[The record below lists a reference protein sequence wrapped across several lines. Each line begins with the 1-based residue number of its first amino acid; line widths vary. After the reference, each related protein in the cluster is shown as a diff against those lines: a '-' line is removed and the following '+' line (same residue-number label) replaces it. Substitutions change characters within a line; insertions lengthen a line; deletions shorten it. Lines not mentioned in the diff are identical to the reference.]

1 MSDPIGAVAVI
12 GMAGRFPGAADVEG
26 FWDNLRAG
34 VHSITFFDAEE
45 GDTDPAFVRAAGALE
60 GIDLFDAAFFGFSPR
75 DAEMLDPQQRLF
87 LETVWEA
94 LENAGHVPGSE
105 REAVAVYAG
114 SARSDYLAL
123 NLLTR
128 PDLVESAG
136 HFALELL
143 NERTFLPSRASYK
156 LDLRGPAL
164 NVQTACSTGLV
175 AVHLACQALAA
186 GECDVAVAGGVRL
199 GFNRGHRYTPG
210 GITSPDGYCR
220 AFDARAAGTVTGS
233 GIGVV
238 VLRRL
243 ADALADGDPV
253 RAVIL
258 GSAINNDGAQ
268 KVGFTAPS
276 VEAQAEVVEEA
287 LAMAGV
293 DPETV
298 RYVEAHGSG
307 TELGDPVEVAA
318 LTRAFGDVGRTGYCA
333 LGSVKTNVGHLDAAA
348 GVAGFVKA
356 VLAVEHGEI
365 PPTLHFTEPNPQI
378 DFAGSPFFVNTGLL
392 PWPGGG
398 DLPRRAGVSSLGI
411 GGTNVHVVLEEAPPR
426 PPSAPARAWHLLPLS
441 ARTPAALEAA
451 TDRLAAHLRA
461 HPEQELADVAWTLQT
476 GRKAFAHRRTLVAR
490 DGAEAERALASRAPA
505 HVFDAEAPEG
515 GQRVAFIFP
524 GLGNHYPGM
533 GKGLYETE
541 PLFRETVDRCAEIL
555 RPYLGMDLRE
565 ALYPAD
571 ELAPAADAPGGLDL
585 RGMLGR
591 AGRDDEMGPL
601 ESTRLAQP
609 ALFVTEYALARLWMS
624 WGVHPEA
631 MIGHSLGEYVA
642 ATLAGVWSL
651 EDALMLVAE
660 RARLIEGTPPGG
672 MMGLPFPRE
681 EAIPYLRDGLAIGA
695 HNASWISVVSGP
707 KAAVDALQAEMNE
720 RGVFVRRLPAQHAY
734 HSPMMAP
741 VAERLAEL
749 MRGVRLSPPA
759 IPFASNVTGE
769 WIRPGEAT
777 DPEYWTRHL
786 VQTVLYSAGVE
797 TIARDGFRLFLELGP
812 GNTVGGLALNLDCWG
827 DTPPSLVISLRHRYE
842 RHPDD
847 AYLMGAA
854 GRLWAAGA
862 PVDWEAVHA
871 HERLRRV
878 ALPTYPFE
886 RERYWVE
893 PGSAA
898 ARAGR
903 GGEAVEKRSGPA
915 GWMYLP
921 VWRPASLPAPA
932 PAETA
937 EPAEW
942 LVLADGLGI
951 GGRLAGRL
959 ETLGHTVVVAEPG
972 EGFARSGDRGYTVRP
987 GSVEDLAALRD
998 TLGAA
1003 GVRPRRVIVLWGI
1016 DPEGGEG
1023 PEAFARAHARGYA
1036 TVAALAAT
1044 FAREAGEEPF
1054 RLLVA
1059 TEGVRDV
1066 AGGEGVR
1073 PERATVLGA
1082 CLALP
1087 QELAHVVCRTVDVR
1101 PGAAGDERLVEQL
1114 LAEAAAGAA
1123 DTAVALRG
1131 PRRWV
1136 LGYEAAP
1143 RGADAA
1149 SFRPGGAYLVSGGMP
1164 AGTGVLAEHLAG
1176 VDARLAVMVH
1186 PSFPEREAWD
1196 AVLASPGGGG
1206 VAGQTIRGIIA
1217 AEARGSAP
1225 LLLRADPRDPAAVRD
1240 AVAAVVEAFGVL
1252 HGVVHAAQGV
1262 GGEPAPLAEARSAA
1276 AGLELARLNR
1286 ELAALEE
1293 ATAGLPLDFLL
1304 LQNSIFSVF
1313 GGSGLAA
1320 ATAAFVL
1327 GDAWAERSAA
1337 RGRRWTSVSWDR
1349 WEEEGSSAALAEGA
1363 IPRGDGVRVFETL
1376 AALAGEPRVVVSVQD
1391 LHARLERFRTPR
1403 RTGPAPAEDG
1413 GAVPEPGL
1421 HARPRLGNEYLEPTG
1436 EAEELLAGIF
1446 RELLGI
1452 REIGTR
1458 DSFFDLGGHSL
1469 LGLRVLTRV
1478 RETFQVDLPLR
1489 AIFEAPTVAGLAELV
1504 DEAILL
1510 ELGEMSDEEAESALA
1525 GVGGGLDPATESV
1538 R

>member
-12 GMAGRFPGAADVEG
+12 GMAGRFPGAADVER
-26 FWDNLRAG
+26 FWENLRDG
-34 VHSITFFDAEE
+34 VHSITFFDAEGGE
-45 GDTDPAFVRAAGALE
+45 KEPSYVRAAGVLE
-60 GIDLFDAAFFGFSPR
+60 GVDRFDAAFFGFSPR
-75 DAEMLDPQQRLF
+75 DAEMLDPQQRIF

-105 REAVAVYAG
+105 REAVAIYAG

-128 PDLVESAG
+128 PDVLESAG

-143 NERTFLPSRASYK
+143 NERTFLPSRAAYK

-175 AVHLACQALAA
+175 AIHLACQALAA

-199 GFNRGHRYTPG
+199 GLNRGHQYTPG

-276 VEAQAEVVEEA
+276 VDAQAEVVEEA

-298 RYVEAHGSG
+298 GYVEAHGSG

-318 LTRAFGDVGRTGYCA
+318 LTRAFGDVRRKGYCA

-348 GVAGFVKA
+348 GVTGFVKA
-356 VLAVEHGEI
+356 VLALEHGQV
-365 PPTLHFTEPNPQI
+365 PPTLHFTEPNPAI

-392 PWPGGG
+392 PWRGNGAA
-398 DLPRRAGVSSLGI
+398 PRRAGVSSLGI
-411 GGTNVHVVLEEAPPR
+411 GGNNVHVVLEEAPPR
-426 PPSAPARAWHLLPLS
+426 TPSAPARAWQVLSLS

-461 HPEQELADVAWTLQT
+461 HPEQELAEVAWTLQT

-490 DGAEAERALASRAPA
+490 DGDGAARALETRAPA
-505 HVFDAEAPEG
+505 HVFDAEAREG
-515 GQRVAFIFP
+515 DQPVSFIFP

-541 PLFRETVDRCAEIL
+541 PVFRETVDRCAEIL
-555 RPYLGMDLRE
+555 RPYLGMDLRD

-571 ELAPAADAPGGLDL
+571 ELAPAEDGPAGLDL
-585 RGMLGR
+585 RAMLGR

-624 WGVHPEA
+624 WGVQPEA
-631 MIGHSLGEYVA
+631 MVGHSLGEYVA
-642 ATLAGVWSL
+642 ATIAGVWSL

-660 RARLIEGTPPGG
+660 RARLIEETPPGG

-681 EAIPYLRDGLAIGA
+681 EAIAYLGDELAIGA

-707 KAAVDALQAEMNE
+707 KAAVDALQVEME
-720 RGVFVRRLPAQHAY
+720 ARKVGVRRLPAKHAY

-749 MRGVRLSPPA
+749 LRGVRLSPPA
-759 IPFASNVTGE
+759 IPFASNVTGK
-769 WIRPGEAT
+769 WIRPDEAT

-786 VQTVLYSAGVE
+786 VQTVLYSDGVE
-797 TIARDGFRLFLELGP
+797 TIARDGFRLFVEMGP
-812 GNTVGGLALNLDCWG
+812 GNTVGGLALNLPCWG
-827 DTPPSLVISLRHRYE
+827 DTPPSLVIALRHRYE

-854 GRLWAAGA
+854 GRLWAAGGSL
-862 PVDWEAVHA
+862 DWEAVHA

-898 ARAGR
+898 AAAAR
-903 GGEAVEKRSGPA
+903 GGEAAQRRSGPA

-921 VWRPASLPAPA
+921 VWRPAPLPAPA
-932 PAETA
+932 PVET
-937 EPAEW
+937 AEW
-942 LVLADGLGI
+942 LVLADGPGI

-959 ETLGHTVVVAEPG
+959 ETLGHTVVVAEAG

-987 GSVEDLAALRD
+987 GSVEDLDALRD
-998 TLGAA
+998 ALQGA
-1003 GVRPRRVIVLWGI
+1003 GIRPRQVIVLWGI

-1023 PEAFARAHARGYA
+1023 PEAFSRAHARGYA

-1044 FAREAGEEPF
+1044 FAREADGGPF

-1066 AGGEGVR
+1066 AGGEDVR
-1073 PERATVLGA
+1073 PERATVLGP
-1082 CLALP
+1082 CQALP

-1101 PGAAGDERLVEQL
+1101 PAAPGDERLVEQL
-1114 LAEAAAGAA
+1114 LAEAAADAA
-1123 DTAVALRG
+1123 DAAVALRG

-1143 RGADAA
+1143 RGAGAA
-1149 SFRPGGAYLVSGGMP
+1149 SLRPGGAYLISGGMP
-1164 AGTGVLAEHLAG
+1164 AGTGVLAGHLAEVG
-1176 VDARLAVMVH
+1176 ARLAVLVH

-1196 AVLASPGGGG
+1196 GVLASPGGGG
-1206 VAGQTIRGIIA
+1206 LAGQTIRGILS
-1217 AEARGSAP
+1217 AEARGSAA
-1225 LLLRADPRDPAAVRD
+1225 LVLRADPRDPAALRD

-1252 HGVVHAAQGV
+1252 HGVVHAPQGA
-1262 GGEPAPLAEARSAA
+1262 GGESAPLAEARSAA

-1313 GGSGLAA
+1313 GGSGLAS
-1320 ATAAFVL
+1320 ATASFVL
-1327 GDAWAERSAA
+1327 GDAWAERAAA

-1391 LHARLERFRTPR
+1391 LHARLERFRAPR
-1403 RTGPAPAEDG
+1403 RAGGAPAEG
-1413 GAVPEPGL
+1413 GAAVAEQGL
-1421 HARPRLGNEYLEPTG
+1421 HARPTLGNEYLEPTG

-1458 DSFFDLGGHSL
+1458 DSFFELGGHSL

-1489 AIFEAPTVAGLAELV
+1489 AIFEAPTVAGLAEMI

-1525 GVGGGLDPATESV
+1525 GVGGATEGAG
-1538 R
+1538 

>member
-12 GMAGRFPGAADVEG
+12 GMAGRFPGAADVER
-26 FWDNLRAG
+26 FWENLRAG
-34 VHSITFFDAEE
+34 VHSITFFDAQE
-45 GDTDPAFVRAAGALE
+45 GETDPAHVRAAGVLE
-60 GIDLFDAAFFGFSPR
+60 GIDRFDAAFFGFSPR

-87 LETVWEA
+87 LETAWEA

-105 REAVAVYAG
+105 REVVAVYAG
-114 SARSDYLAL
+114 SSRSDYLAL
-123 NLLTR
+123 HLFTR
-128 PDLVESAG
+128 PDVVESAG

-143 NERTFLPSRASYK
+143 NERTFLPSRAAYK

-164 NVQTACSTGLV
+164 NVQTACSTGLA
-175 AVHLACQALAA
+175 AVHLAYQALAA
-186 GECDVAVAGGVRL
+186 GECDLAVAGGVRVGL
-199 GFNRGHRYTPG
+199 RRGHRYTPG
-210 GITSPDGYCR
+210 GIVSPDGYCR
-220 AFDARAAGTVTGS
+220 AFDARAAGTVGGS

-276 VEAQAEVVEEA
+276 VEGQAEVVEEA

-298 RYVEAHGSG
+298 GYVEAHGSG

-318 LTRAFGDVGRTGYCA
+318 LTRAFGEVRRRGYCA

-348 GVAGFVKA
+348 GVAGFVKV
-356 VLAVEHGEI
+356 VLALEHGEV

-378 DFAGSPFFVNTGLL
+378 DFAGSPFFVNTELL

-398 DLPRRAGVSSLGI
+398 TLPRRAGVSSLGI
-411 GGTNVHVVLEEAPPR
+411 GGTNVHVVLEEAPAPR
-426 PPSAPARAWHLLPLS
+426 PSAPARAWQLLPLS

-451 TDRLAAHLRA
+451 TGRLAAHLRA

-490 DGAEAERALASRAPA
+490 DGEGAVRALERRAA
-505 HVFDAEAPEG
+505 GQLFDAEAPEG

-524 GLGNHYPGM
+524 GLGNHFPGM
-533 GKGLYETE
+533 GKGLYESE

-555 RPYLGMDLRE
+555 RPYLGMDLRD

-571 ELAPAADAPGGLDL
+571 GPAPAADVAGGLDL
-585 RGMLGR
+585 RALLGR
-591 AGRDDEMGPL
+591 AGRDDEMGLL

-624 WGVHPEA
+624 WGVRPEA

-642 ATLAGVWSL
+642 ATVAGVWPL

-660 RARLIEGTPPGG
+660 RARLIEETPPGG

-681 EAIPYLRDGLAIGA
+681 EAAPYLRDGIAIGA
-695 HNASWISVVSGP
+695 HNASWMSVVSGP
-707 KAAVDALQAEMNE
+707 RAAVDALQAEMTA
-720 RGVFVRRLPAQHAY
+720 RGVTLRRLPARHAY

-741 VAERLAEL
+741 VAERLAERL
-749 MRGVRLSPPA
+749 RGVRLSPPT
-759 IPFASNVTGE
+759 IPFASNVTGK

-777 DPEYWTRHL
+777 DPEYWARHL
-786 VQTVLYSAGVE
+786 VQTVLFSDGVE
-797 TIARDGFRLFLELGP
+797 TIARDGVRLLLEVGP
-812 GNTVGGLALNLDCWG
+812 GNTVGGLALQVDCWG
-827 DTPPSLVISLRHRYE
+827 DTPPSLVVALRHRFE
-842 RHPDD
+842 RRPDD
-847 AYLMGAA
+847 ACLLDAA

-898 ARAGR
+898 APAGR
-903 GGEAVEKRSGPA
+903 GGEAVERRSGPA
-915 GWMYLP
+915 AWMYLP
-921 VWRPASLPAPA
+921 VWRRAPLPTRA
-932 PAETA
+932 PAEA
-937 EPAEW
+937 AEW

-959 ETLGHTVVVAEPG
+959 EALGHTVAVAEPG
-972 EGFARSGDRGYTVRP
+972 EGFARSGGRGYTVRP
-987 GSVEDLAALRD
+987 GSAEDLAALRD
-998 TLGAA
+998 ALRAA
-1003 GVRPRRVIVLWGI
+1003 GVRPRRAVVLWGI
-1016 DPEGGEG
+1016 DPEGGGAG
-1023 PEAFARAHARGYA
+1023 PEAFDRAHARGYA

-1044 FAREAGEEPF
+1044 FAREADGGPF

-1073 PERATVLGA
+1073 PERATVLGP

-1101 PGAAGDERLVEQL
+1101 PGAPGDECLVEQL
-1114 LAEAAAGAA
+1114 LAEAAADAA
-1123 DTAVALRG
+1123 DTAVVLRG
-1131 PRRWV
+1131 ARRWV

-1143 RGADAA
+1143 PGAGAA

-1164 AGTGVLAEHLAG
+1164 AGTAVLAEHLAG
-1176 VDARLAVMVH
+1176 VGARLAVLVH

-1196 AVLASPGGGG
+1196 AFLASPGGGG
-1206 VAGQTIRGIIA
+1206 AAGQTLRGIIA
-1217 AEARGSAP
+1217 AEARGCAP
-1225 LLLRADPRDPAAVRD
+1225 LLLRADPRDPAALRG
-1240 AVAAVVEAFGVL
+1240 AVAAAVEAFGAL

-1262 GGEPAPLAEARSAA
+1262 GAEPAPLAEARSAA
-1276 AGLELARLNR
+1276 AGVELARLTR

-1313 GGSGLAA
+1313 GGPGLAA

-1327 GDAWAERSAA
+1327 GDAWAERCAA

-1349 WEEEGSSAALAEGA
+1349 WEEEGGSAALSAGA
-1363 IPRGDGVRVFETL
+1363 IPRADGVRVFEAL
-1376 AALAGEPRVVVSVQD
+1376 AALAGEPRVVVSPQA
-1391 LHARLERFRTPR
+1391 LHARLERLRAPR
-1403 RTGPAPAEDG
+1403 GAAHAGEG
-1413 GAVPEPGL
+1413 GDALPEAGL
-1421 HARPRLGNEYLEPTG
+1421 HGRPALASEYLEPTG

-1452 REIGTR
+1452 REIGTA

-1469 LGLRVLTRV
+1469 LGLQVLSRV

-1489 AIFEAPTVAGLAELV
+1489 AIFEAPTVAALAGLV
-1504 DEAILL
+1504 DQAILQK
-1510 ELGEMSDEEAESALA
+1510 LGEMSDEEAESALA
-1525 GVGGGLDPATESV
+1525 GVGGASDPATAGV
-1538 R
+1538 P

>member
-12 GMAGRFPGAADVEG
+12 GMAGRFPGAADVER
-26 FWDNLRAG
+26 FWENLRDG

-45 GDTDPAFVRAAGALE
+45 GDDPAHVRAAGVLE
-60 GIDLFDAAFFGFSPR
+60 GIDRFDAAFFGFSPR

-87 LETVWEA
+87 LETAWEA

-114 SARSDYLAL
+114 SARSDYLAF

-128 PDLVESAG
+128 PDVVESAG

-175 AVHLACQALAA
+175 AIHLACQALAS
-186 GECDVAVAGGVRL
+186 GECDMAVAGGVRV
-199 GFNRGHRYTPG
+199 GFQTGHRYTPG
-210 GITSPDGYCR
+210 GITSPDGFCR

-243 ADALADGDPV
+243 ADALADGDPI

-276 VEAQAEVVEEA
+276 VEGQAEVVEEA

-298 RYVEAHGSG
+298 GYVEAHGSG

-318 LTRAFGDVGRTGYCA
+318 LVRAFGEVERTGFCA

-348 GVAGFVKA
+348 GVTGFVKA
-356 VLAVEHGEI
+356 VLALEHGQV
-365 PPTLHFTEPNPQI
+365 PPTLHFETPNPQI
-378 DFAGSPFFVNTGLL
+378 DFAASPFFVNTGLL
-392 PWPGGG
+392 PWPGDDGG
-398 DLPRRAGVSSLGI
+398 PRRAGVSSLGI

-426 PPSAPARAWHLLPLS
+426 EPSAPAREWHLLPLS

-461 HPEQELADVAWTLQT
+461 HPEQALADVAWTLQT

-490 DGAEAERALASRAPA
+490 DGDGAARLLTSRAPGQ
-505 HVFDAEAPEG
+505 VFDAAAPEG
-515 GQRVAFIFP
+515 GQPVAFLFP

-541 PLFRETVDRCAEIL
+541 PLFRETVDRCAQIL
-555 RPYLGMDLRE
+555 RPYLGMDLRD
-565 ALYPAD
+565 ALYPA
-571 ELAPAADAPGGLDL
+571 EEPAPDAGAPGGLDL
-585 RGMLGR
+585 RAMLGR
-591 AGRDDEMGPL
+591 AGGDDEMGPL

-631 MIGHSLGEYVA
+631 MVGHSLGEYVA
-642 ATLAGVWSL
+642 ATVAGVWSL

-660 RARLIEGTPPGG
+660 RARLIEETPPGG

-681 EAIPYLRDGLAIGA
+681 EALPYLREGMAIGA

-707 KAAVDALQAEMNE
+707 KADVDALQAEME
-720 RGVFVRRLPAQHAY
+720 ARKVGVRRLPARHAY

-741 VAERLAEL
+741 VAERLVEL
-749 MRGVRLSPPA
+749 LRGVRLAPPS
-759 IPFASNVTGE
+759 IPFASNVTGD
-769 WIRPGEAT
+769 WIRPEEAT
-777 DPEYWTRHL
+777 DPAYWARHL
-786 VQTVLYSAGVE
+786 VQTVLFSAGVE
-797 TIARDGFRLFLELGP
+797 TVARGGSRLFLEVGP
-812 GNTVGGLALNLDCWG
+812 GNTVGGLAMNIDCWG
-827 DTPPSLVISLRHRYE
+827 DTPPSLAIALRHRYE

-847 AYLMGAA
+847 AYLLAAA

-878 ALPTYPFE
+878 PLPTYPFE

-893 PGSAA
+893 PGSGAA
-898 ARAGR
+898 PARR
-903 GGEAVEKRSGPA
+903 GGATGEKGSGPA

-921 VWRPASLPAPA
+921 VWRRAPLPARP
-932 PAETA
+932 PAEA
-937 EPAEW
+937 AEW
-942 LVLADGLGI
+942 LVLADELGI

-987 GSVEDLAALRD
+987 GSADDLAALRD
-998 TLGAA
+998 ALEAA
-1003 GVRPRRVIVLWGI
+1003 GVRPRQAIVLWGI

-1044 FAREAGEEPF
+1044 FAREADGGPF

-1059 TEGVRDV
+1059 TEEVRDV

-1073 PERATVLGA
+1073 PERATVLGP

-1101 PGAAGDERLVEQL
+1101 PAAPGDARLVEQL
-1114 LAEAAAGAA
+1114 LAEATADDA

-1136 LGYEAAP
+1136 LDHEAAP
-1143 RGADAA
+1143 RGAGAA
-1149 SFRPGGAYLVSGGMP
+1149 TFRPGGAYLLSGGMP

-1176 VDARLAVMVH
+1176 LGARLAVVVH
-1186 PSFPEREAWD
+1186 PSVPERESWD

-1206 VAGQTIRGIIA
+1206 VAGQTLRGILA
-1217 AEARGSAP
+1217 AEARGCAP
-1225 LLLRADPRDPAAVRD
+1225 LLLRADARDPAAVRG
-1240 AVAAVVEAFGVL
+1240 AVAAAVEAFGEL
-1252 HGVVHAAQGV
+1252 NGVVHAAQGV
-1262 GGEPAPLAEARSAA
+1262 GGDSAPLAEARSAA
-1276 AGLELARLNR
+1276 AGLELARLMR
-1286 ELAALEE
+1286 ELAALDE
-1293 ATAGLPLDFLL
+1293 ATAELPLDFLL

-1313 GGSGLAA
+1313 GGPGLAA
-1320 ATAAFVL
+1320 ATAGFVL

-1337 RGRRWTSVSWDR
+1337 RGRRWSSVSWDR

-1376 AALAGEPRVVVSVQD
+1376 AALAGEPRVVVSPQD
-1391 LHARLERFRTPR
+1391 LHARLERIRNPR
-1403 RTGPAPAEDG
+1403 RPGSAPADGG
-1413 GAVPEPGL
+1413 GAVPEVEL
-1421 HARPRLGNEYLEPTG
+1421 HARPALASEYLEPTG

-1452 REIGTR
+1452 REIGTA
-1458 DSFFDLGGHSL
+1458 DSFFELGGHSL
-1469 LGLRVLTRV
+1469 LGLRVLARV

-1489 AIFEAPTVAGLAELV
+1489 AIFEAPTVAGLAGLV

-1525 GVGGGLDPATESV
+1525 GVGGVPDPAVGGV

>member
-12 GMAGRFPGAADVEG
+12 GMAGRFPGAADVER
-26 FWDNLRAG
+26 FWENLRAG

-45 GDTDPAFVRAAGALE
+45 GETDPAFVRAAGVVE
-60 GIDLFDAAFFGFSPR
+60 DIDRFDAAFFGFSPR
-75 DAEMLDPQQRLF
+75 DAEMLDPQQRIF

-114 SARSDYLAL
+114 SSHSDYLSL
-123 NLLTR
+123 HLLSR
-128 PDLVESAG
+128 RDVAESAG
-136 HFALELL
+136 PFALHLL
-143 NERTFLPSRASYK
+143 NDGAFLPSRAAYK
-156 LDLRGPAL
+156 LDLRGPAV

-186 GECDVAVAGGVRL
+186 GECDLAVAGGVRL
-199 GFNRGHRYTPG
+199 ALGRGYHYTPG

-220 AFDARAAGTVTGS
+220 AFDARAAGTVPGS

-276 VEAQAEVVEEA
+276 VAGQAEVVEEA

-298 RYVEAHGSG
+298 GYVEAHGSG
-307 TELGDPVEVAA
+307 TELGDPVEVTA
-318 LTRAFGDVGRTGYCA
+318 LTRAFRGVRRKGYCA
-333 LGSVKTNVGHLDAAA
+333 LGSVKSNVGHLDTAA

-356 VLAVEHGEI
+356 VLALEHGEI

-378 DFAGSPFFVNTGLL
+378 DFAGSPFFVNAELL

-398 DLPRRAGVSSLGI
+398 ALPRRAGVSSLGI
-411 GGTNVHVVLEEAPPR
+411 GGTNVHVVLEEAPAPR
-426 PPSAPARAWHLLPLS
+426 PSAPARAWHVLPLS

-461 HPEQELADVAWTLQT
+461 HPEQALADVAWTLQT
-476 GRKAFAHRRTLVAR
+476 GRKAFAHRRTLVAQ
-490 DGAEAERALASRAPA
+490 DGAERALASRAPGQL
-505 HVFDAEAPEG
+505 FDAVAPEG

-533 GKGLYETE
+533 GKGLYESE

-571 ELAPAADAPGGLDL
+571 DPALAADAPGGLDL
-585 RGMLGR
+585 RAMLGR
-591 AGRDDEMGPL
+591 AGQDDEMGLL

-624 WGVHPEA
+624 WGVRPAA

-642 ATLAGVWSL
+642 ATVAGVWSL

-660 RARLIEGTPPGG
+660 RARLIEETPPGG

-681 EAIPYLRDGLAIGA
+681 ETLPYLRDGLAIGA
-695 HNASWISVVSGP
+695 HHASWISVVSGP
-707 KAAVDALQAEMNE
+707 QAAVDALQAEMTA
-720 RGVFVRRLPAQHAY
+720 RGVALRRLPARHAY

-741 VAERLAEL
+741 VAEDLAEL
-749 MRGVRLSPPA
+749 LRGVRLSPPK

-777 DPEYWTRHL
+777 DPAYWTRHL
-786 VQTVLYSAGVE
+786 VQTVLFSDGVE
-797 TIARDGFRLFLELGP
+797 TVARDGFRLFLELGP
-812 GNTVGGLALNLDCWG
+812 GNTLGWLARQIDCWG
-827 DTPPSLVISLRHRYE
+827 DTPPSLVVALRHRFE
-842 RHPDD
+842 RHADD
-847 AYLMGAA
+847 AYLLGAA

-862 PVDWEAVHA
+862 PVDWKAVHA

-898 ARAGR
+898 APAGG
-903 GGEAVEKRSGPA
+903 GGEAVERRSNPA

-921 VWRPASLPAPA
+921 VWRRAPLPARA
-932 PAETA
+932 PAETT
-937 EPAEW
+937 EW
-942 LVLADGLGI
+942 LVLADGLGM

-959 ETLGHTVVVAEPG
+959 EALGHTVAVAEPG
-972 EGFARSGDRGYTVRP
+972 DGFARSGDRGYTVRP
-987 GSVEDLAALRD
+987 GSPEDLAALRD
-998 TLGAA
+998 ALQRA
-1003 GVRPRRVIVLWGI
+1003 GIRPRRVIVLWGI

-1044 FAREAGEEPF
+1044 FAREAEGPF

-1073 PERATVLGA
+1073 PERATVLGP

-1087 QELAHVVCRTVDVR
+1087 QELAHVVCRTVDVH
-1101 PGAAGDERLVEQL
+1101 PGAPGSERLVAQL
-1114 LAEAAAGAA
+1114 LAEAFAGDA

-1131 PRRWV
+1131 ARRWV
-1136 LGYEAAP
+1136 LDYEAAP
-1143 RGADAA
+1143 PGAGAV

-1164 AGTGVLAEHLAG
+1164 AGTGVLTEHLAG
-1176 VDARLAVMVH
+1176 VGARLAVMVH
-1186 PSFPEREAWD
+1186 PSFPERGAWD
-1196 AVLASPGGGG
+1196 AALASPGGGG
-1206 VAGQTIRGIIA
+1206 AAGQTIRGIMA
-1217 AEARGSAP
+1217 AEARGCTP
-1225 LLLRADPRDPAAVRD
+1225 LLLRADPRDPAALRG
-1240 AVAAVVEAFGVL
+1240 AVAAAVEAFGVL
-1252 HGVVHAAQGV
+1252 HGVVHAAQGA
-1262 GGEPAPLAEARSAA
+1262 GAESSPLAEARSAA
-1276 AGLELARLNR
+1276 AGLELARLTR

-1313 GGSGLAA
+1313 GGSEMAA

-1327 GDAWAERSAA
+1327 VDAWAERCAA
-1337 RGRRWTSVSWDR
+1337 QERPWTSVSWDR
-1349 WEEEGSSAALAEGA
+1349 WEEEGSSAALSEGA

-1376 AALAGEPRVVVSVQD
+1376 AALAGEPRVVVSPQD

-1403 RTGPAPAEDG
+1403 RAGPPPAEGG
-1413 GAVPEPGL
+1413 GALPEAGL
-1421 HARPRLGNEYLEPTG
+1421 YARPSLANEYLEPTG

-1452 REIGTR
+1452 REIGTG

-1469 LGLRVLTRV
+1469 LGLKVLTRV
-1478 RETFQVDLPLR
+1478 RQTFRVDLPLR
-1489 AIFEAPTVAGLAELV
+1489 AIFEAPTVAGMAALV

-1510 ELGEMSDEEAESALA
+1510 ELGEMSDEEAESALTGA
-1525 GVGGGLDPATESV
+1525 GGAFDPATARV

>member
-12 GMAGRFPGAADVEG
+12 GMAGRFPGAADVEQ
-26 FWDNLRAG
+26 FWENLRAG
-34 VHSITFFDAEE
+34 VHSITFFDE
-45 GDTDPAFVRAAGALE
+45 GEADPAYVPAAGMLE
-60 GIDLFDAAFFGFSPR
+60 GIDRFDAAFFGFSPR
-75 DAEMLDPQQRLF
+75 DAELLDPQQRLF

-114 SARSDYLAL
+114 SARSDYLAFH
-123 NLLTR
+123 LLTR
-128 PDLVESAG
+128 PDVVEPAG

-186 GECDVAVAGGVRL
+186 GECDLAVAGGVRVGL
-199 GFNRGHRYTPG
+199 NRGHRYVPG
-210 GITSPDGYCR
+210 GIMSPDGYCR
-220 AFDARAAGTVTGS
+220 AFDAQAAGTVTGS

-243 ADALADGDPV
+243 ADALADGDPI

-298 RYVEAHGSG
+298 GYVEAHGSG

-318 LTRAFGDVGRTGYCA
+318 LTRAFGEVGRTGYCA

-356 VLAVEHGEI
+356 VLALEHGEL

-378 DFAGSPFFVNTGLL
+378 DFAGSPFFVNTELL
-392 PWPGGG
+392 PWEGGA
-398 DLPRRAGVSSLGI
+398 LPRRAGVTSLGI
-411 GGTNVHVVLEEAPPR
+411 GGTNVHVVLEEAPAPR
-426 PPSAPARAWHLLPLS
+426 PSAPAREWHLLPLS
-441 ARTPAALEAA
+441 ARTKAALEAA
-451 TDRLAAHLRA
+451 TDRLAAHLRD
-461 HPEQELADVAWTLQT
+461 HPDQELADIAWTLQT

-490 DGAEAERALASRAPA
+490 DGAGAARALASRAPGQL
-505 HVFDAEAPEG
+505 FDAEAPED

-533 GKGLYETE
+533 GRGVYESE

-571 ELAPAADAPGGLDL
+571 DLAPAADAPGGLDL

-591 AGRDDEMGPL
+591 AGRDDEMGLL

-624 WGVHPEA
+624 WGVRPEA

-660 RARLIEGTPPGG
+660 RARLIEETPPGG
-672 MMGLPFPRE
+672 MMGLPFPKE
-681 EAIPYLRDGLAIGA
+681 EAAPYLRDGLAIGA

-707 KAAVDALQAEMNE
+707 KAAVDALQAEMTA
-720 RGVFVRRLPAQHAY
+720 RGVSIRRLPTRHAY

-749 MRGVRLSPPA
+749 LRGVRLSPPT
-759 IPFASNVTGE
+759 IPFASNVTGD

-786 VQTVLYSAGVE
+786 VQTVLFSDGVE
-797 TIARDGFRLFLELGP
+797 TIARDGFRLFLEVGT
-812 GNTVGGLALNLDCWG
+812 GNTFGGLAQQVDCWG
-827 DTPPSLVISLRHRYE
+827 DTPPALVVALRHRFE

-847 AYLMGAA
+847 AYLLGAA

-893 PGSAA
+893 PGSPAA
-898 ARAGR
+898 LAGR
-903 GGEAVEKRSGPA
+903 GGAAVERRSGPA

-921 VWRPASLPAPA
+921 VWRRAPLA
-932 PAETA
+932 ARVPAET
-937 EPAEW
+937 AEW

-959 ETLGHTVVVAEPG
+959 EALGHTVVVAEPG
-972 EGFARSGDRGYTVRP
+972 EGFARAGDRGYTVRP
-987 GSVEDLAALRD
+987 GSAEDLAALRD
-998 TLGAA
+998 ALHAA
-1003 GVRPRRVIVLWGI
+1003 GLRPRRAVVLWGI

-1023 PEAFARAHARGYA
+1023 PEGYPRAHARGYA

-1044 FAREAGEEPF
+1044 FAREADGGPF

-1073 PERATVLGA
+1073 PERATVLGP
-1082 CLALP
+1082 CLALS

-1101 PGAAGDERLVEQL
+1101 PGAPGDERLVEQL
-1114 LAEAAAGAA
+1114 LAEAADDAA

-1136 LGYEAAP
+1136 LGYESAP
-1143 RGADAA
+1143 AGAGAA
-1149 SFRPGGAYLVSGGMP
+1149 SFRPGGAYLISGGMP
-1164 AGTGVLAEHLAG
+1164 AGTAVLAEHLAG
-1176 VDARLAVMVH
+1176 VEARLALLVH
-1186 PSFPEREAWD
+1186 PAFPQREAWD
-1196 AVLASPGGGG
+1196 AVLAAPGGGG
-1206 VAGQTIRGIIA
+1206 DAGQTIRGILA
-1217 AEARGSAP
+1217 AEARGCTP
-1225 LLLRADPRDPAAVRD
+1225 LLLRADPRDPAALRG
-1240 AVAAVVEAFGVL
+1240 AVAAAVEAFGEL
-1252 HGVVHAAQGV
+1252 HGVVHATQGA
-1262 GGEPAPLAEARSAA
+1262 GAEPAPLAEARSAA
-1276 AGLELARLNR
+1276 AGLELARLTR

-1293 ATAGLPLDFLL
+1293 ATAGLPLDFLVL
-1304 LQNSIFSVF
+1304 HNSIFSVF
-1313 GGSGLAA
+1313 GGSGMAA
-1320 ATAAFVL
+1320 PTAAFVL
-1327 GDAWAERSAA
+1327 SDAWAERCAA

-1349 WEEEGSSAALAEGA
+1349 WEEEETPAALSEGA
-1363 IPRGDGVRVFETL
+1363 IPRRDGVRVFETL
-1376 AALAGEPRVVVSVQD
+1376 AALAGEPRVVVSPTD
-1391 LHARLERFRTPR
+1391 LHARLERFRAPR
-1403 RTGPAPAEDG
+1403 GVRPAGEGGGAPAE
-1413 GAVPEPGL
+1413 ERL
-1421 HARPRLGNEYLEPTG
+1421 HERPRLENEYLEPTG
-1436 EAEELLAGIF
+1436 EAEELLARIF

-1452 REIGTR
+1452 REIGTG

-1469 LGLRVLTRV
+1469 LGLQVLTRI

-1489 AIFEAPTVAGLAELV
+1489 AIFEAPTVAGLAALI

-1510 ELGEMSDEEAESALA
+1510 ELGEMSDEEAESALV
-1525 GVGGGLDPATESV
+1525 GVGGGFDPAMESA

>member
-12 GMAGRFPGAADVEG
+12 GMAGRFPGAADVER
-26 FWDNLRAG
+26 FWENLRDG
-34 VHSITFFDAEE
+34 VHSITFFEAEE
-45 GDTDPAFVRAAGALE
+45 GKADPGYVRAAGVLE
-60 GIDLFDAAFFGFSPR
+60 GIDRFDAAFFGFSPR

-87 LETVWEA
+87 LEVVWEA

-114 SARSDYLAL
+114 SARSDYLAH

-128 PDLVESAG
+128 PDVVESAG
-136 HFALELL
+136 HFSLELL

-156 LDLRGPAL
+156 LDLRGPAV

-199 GFNRGHRYTPG
+199 GLNRGHGYTPG

-243 ADALADGDPV
+243 ADALADGDPI
-253 RAVIL
+253 RAVIR

-276 VEAQAEVVEEA
+276 VDAQAEVVEEA

-298 RYVEAHGSG
+298 MYVEAHGSG

-318 LTRAFGDVGRTGYCA
+318 LTRAFGDVGRKGYCA

-348 GVAGFVKA
+348 GVTGFVKA
-356 VLAVEHGEI
+356 VLALENGQI
-365 PPTLHFTEPNPQI
+365 PPTLHFTEPNPRI

-392 PWPGGG
+392 PWPGNGT
-398 DLPRRAGVSSLGI
+398 PRRAGVSSLGI
-411 GGTNVHVVLEEAPPR
+411 GGTNVHVVLEEAPPQA
-426 PPSAPARAWHLLPLS
+426 PSAPVRAWQLLSLS

-490 DGAEAERALASRAPA
+490 DGAGAARALETRAPGQ
-505 HVFDAEAPEG
+505 VFDAAAPED
-515 GQRVAFIFP
+515 GQPVAFIFP

-555 RPYLGMDLRE
+555 RPWLGMDLRD

-571 ELAPAADAPGGLDL
+571 ELAPAEDAPSGLDL
-585 RGMLGR
+585 RAMLGR

-609 ALFVTEYALARLWMS
+609 SLFVTEYALARLWMS
-624 WGVHPEA
+624 WGVQPEA

-642 ATLAGVWSL
+642 ATIAGVWSL

-660 RARLIEGTPPGG
+660 RARLIDGTPPGG

-681 EAIPYLRDGLAIGA
+681 EALPYLGDELAIGA

-707 KAAVDALQAEMNE
+707 KAAVDALQAEMKE
-720 RGVFVRRLPAQHAY
+720 RGVAVRRLPARHAY

-741 VAERLAEL
+741 VAEHLAEL
-749 MRGVRLSPPA
+749 LRRVRLSPPT
-759 IPFASNVTGE
+759 IPFASNVTGG
-769 WIRPGEAT
+769 WIRPEEAT

-854 GRLWAAGA
+854 GRLWAAGGA
-862 PVDWEAVHA
+862 VDWEAVHA

-893 PGSAA
+893 AGSAA
-898 ARAGR
+898 AQAARAG
-903 GGEAVEKRSGPA
+903 EAAERRSGPA

-921 VWRPASLPAPA
+921 AWRPAPLSAQA
-932 PAETA
+932 PAET
-937 EPAEW
+937 AEW
-942 LVLADGLGI
+942 LVLADDLGI

-959 ETLGHTVVVAEPG
+959 ESLGHTVAVAEAG

-987 GSVEDLAALRD
+987 GSAEDLAALRD
-998 TLGAA
+998 TLSAA
-1003 GVRPRRVIVLWGI
+1003 GVHPRRVVVLWGI

-1036 TVAALAAT
+1036 TVASLAAT
-1044 FAREAGEEPF
+1044 FAREGDGEPF

-1082 CLALP
+1082 CLTLP
-1087 QELAHVVCRTVDVR
+1087 QELPHVVCRTVDVR
-1101 PGAAGDERLVEQL
+1101 PAAAGDERLVEQL
-1114 LAEAAAGAA
+1114 LAEAAADAA

-1131 PRRWV
+1131 QRRWV
-1136 LGYEAAP
+1136 QGYEAAP
-1143 RGADAA
+1143 RSGAAA
-1149 SFRPGGAYLVSGGMP
+1149 SFRPGGAYLISGGMP

-1176 VDARLAVMVH
+1176 VGARLAVLVH

-1196 AVLASPGGGG
+1196 GILAAPGGGG
-1206 VAGQTIRGIIA
+1206 LAGQTIRGILA
-1217 AEARGSAP
+1217 SEARGCTP
-1225 LLLRADPRDPAAVRD
+1225 LVLRADPRDPAALRG
-1240 AVAAVVEAFGVL
+1240 AVAAVVEAFGAL
-1252 HGVVHAAQGV
+1252 HGVVHAPQGA
-1262 GGEPAPLAEARSAA
+1262 GGESVPLAEARPAA

-1286 ELAALEE
+1286 ELAAVEE

-1313 GGSGLAA
+1313 GGSGLAS
-1320 ATAAFVL
+1320 ATASFVL
-1327 GDAWAERSAA
+1327 GDAWADRGAA

-1349 WEEEGSSAALAEGA
+1349 WEEEGSSAAMSEGA
-1363 IPRGDGVRVFETL
+1363 ILRADGVRVFETL

-1391 LHARLERFRTPR
+1391 LHARLERFRVPR
-1403 RTGPAPAEDG
+1403 RAGAAAAEG
-1413 GAVPEPGL
+1413 GAAAPEQGL
-1421 HARPRLGNEYLEPTG
+1421 HARPTLASEYLEPTG

-1458 DSFFDLGGHSL
+1458 DSFFELGGHSL
-1469 LGLRVLTRV
+1469 LGLRMLARV

-1525 GVGGGLDPATESV
+1525 GVGGDTE
-1538 R
+1538 RAG

>member
-12 GMAGRFPGAADVEG
+12 GMAGRFPGAADVER
-26 FWDNLRAG
+26 FWENLRAG

-45 GDTDPAFVRAAGALE
+45 GDTDPAHVRAVGVLE
-60 GIDLFDAAFFGFSPR
+60 GIDRFDAAFFGFSPR
-75 DAEMLDPQQRLF
+75 DAEMLDPQQRMF
-87 LETVWEA
+87 LEAAWEA

-105 REAVAVYAG
+105 QEAVAVYAG
-114 SARSDYLAL
+114 ASGSRYLAQH
-123 NLLTR
+123 LLSR
-128 PDLVESAG
+128 PDVVESVG

-143 NERTFLPSRASYK
+143 NERTFLASRASYK
-156 LDLRGPAL
+156 LDLRGAAV
-164 NVQTACSTGLV
+164 NVQTACSTGL
-175 AVHLACQALAA
+175 AAIHLACQALAA
-186 GECDVAVAGGVRL
+186 GECDLAVAGGVGL
-199 GFNRGHRYTPG
+199 SLQRGHRYAPG
-210 GITSPDGYCR
+210 GIMSPDGYCR
-220 AFDARAAGTVTGS
+220 AFDTRAAGTVGGS
-233 GIGVV
+233 GLGVV

-243 ADALADGDPV
+243 EDALADGDPV

-258 GSAINNDGAQ
+258 GSAMNNDGAQ

-276 VEAQAEVVEEA
+276 VEGQAEVVEEA
-287 LAMAGV
+287 LALAGV
-293 DPETV
+293 DPETMG
-298 RYVEAHGSG
+298 YVEAHGSG

-318 LTRAFGDVGRTGYCA
+318 LTRAFGEVGRTGYCA

-356 VLAVEHGEI
+356 VLALEHGEI
-365 PPTLHFTEPNPQI
+365 PPSLHFTEPNPQI
-378 DFAGSPFFVNTGLL
+378 DFAGSPFFVNTGLV
-392 PWPGGG
+392 PFPGGG
-398 DLPRRAGVSSLGI
+398 ALPRRAGVSSLGI

-426 PPSAPARAWHLLPLS
+426 APSAPARAWHVLPLS

-476 GRKAFAHRRTLVAR
+476 GRKSFAHRRTLVAR
-490 DGAEAERALASRAPA
+490 DGEGAARALEQRAPGQL
-505 HVFDAEAPEG
+505 FDAAPPEG
-515 GQRVAFIFP
+515 GQPVTFVFP

-555 RPYLGMDLRE
+555 RPWLGMDLRE

-571 ELAPAADAPGGLDL
+571 EPAPADGAPAGLDL
-585 RGMLGR
+585 RALLGR
-591 AGRDDEMGPL
+591 AGRDDDMGL
-601 ESTRLAQP
+601 LDSTRLAQP
-609 ALFVTEYALARLWMS
+609 ALFVTEYALARLWLS
-624 WGVHPEA
+624 WGVRPEA

-642 ATLAGVWSL
+642 ATVAGVWSL

-660 RARLIEGTPPGG
+660 RARLIEETPPGG
-672 MMGLPFPRE
+672 MMGLPFPKE
-681 EAIPYLRDGLAIGA
+681 KAAPYLRDGLAIGA
-695 HNASWISVVSGP
+695 HNAWWISVVSGP
-707 KAAVDALQAEMNE
+707 KAAVDALQAEMTAS
-720 RGVFVRRLPAQHAY
+720 GVSVRRLPAKHAY
-734 HSPMMAP
+734 HSPMMEP

-749 MRGVRLSPPA
+749 LRGVRLSPPT
-759 IPFASNVTGE
+759 IPFASNVTGG
-769 WIRPGEAT
+769 WIRPEEAT

-786 VQTVLYSAGVE
+786 VQTVLFSDGVE
-797 TIARDGFRLFLELGP
+797 TIARDGFRLLLEVGP
-812 GNTVGGLALNLDCWG
+812 GNTVGGLALQVDCWG
-827 DTPPSLVISLRHRYE
+827 DTPATLVVALRHRFE
-842 RHPDD
+842 SHPDD
-847 AYLMGAA
+847 AYLLGAA

-862 PVDWEAVHA
+862 SVDWEAVHA

-893 PGSAA
+893 PGSGAA
-898 ARAGR
+898 PGGR
-903 GGEAVEKRSGPA
+903 GGAAAERRSGPA

-921 VWRPASLPAPA
+921 AWRRSPLPAQPL
-932 PAETA
+932 A

-942 LVLADGLGI
+942 LVLADGVGI

-959 ETLGHTVVVAEPG
+959 ESLGHTVAVAEAG
-972 EGFARSGDRGYTVRP
+972 DGFARSGDRGYTVRP
-987 GSVEDLAALRD
+987 GSAEDLAALRD
-998 TLGAA
+998 ALQGA

-1044 FAREAGEEPF
+1044 FAREASEGPF

-1066 AGGEGVR
+1066 AGGEDVR

-1082 CLALP
+1082 CLTLP

-1101 PGAAGDERLVEQL
+1101 PGAPGDERLVEQL
-1114 LAEAAAGAA
+1114 LAEADADAA
-1123 DTAVALRG
+1123 DTTVALRG

-1136 LGYEAAP
+1136 LRYEAAP
-1143 RGADAA
+1143 ADAGAA
-1149 SFRPGGAYLVSGGMP
+1149 SLRPGGAYLVSGGMP

-1176 VDARLAVMVH
+1176 VGARLAVVVP

-1206 VAGQTIRGIIA
+1206 AAGQTLRGIMA
-1217 AEARGSAP
+1217 AEARGCTP
-1225 LLLRADPRDPAAVRD
+1225 LVLRADPRDAVALRG
-1240 AVAAVVEAFGVL
+1240 AVAAAVEAFGAL
-1252 HGVVHAAQGV
+1252 HGVVHATQGG
-1262 GGEPAPLAEARSAA
+1262 GGEPGPLAEARSAA
-1276 AGLELARLNR
+1276 AGLELARLTR

-1320 ATAAFVL
+1320 TTAAFVL
-1327 GDAWAERSAA
+1327 GDAWAERCAA
-1337 RGRRWTSVSWDR
+1337 QGRRWTSVSWDR
-1349 WEEEGSSAALAEGA
+1349 WEEEGSSAAMAAGA
-1363 IPRGDGVRVFETL
+1363 IPRAEGVRVFETL
-1376 AALAGEPRVVVSVQD
+1376 AALAGEPRVVVSPQD

-1403 RTGPAPAEDG
+1403 RTASAPAEG
-1413 GAVPEPGL
+1413 GQAAPQEGL
-1421 HARPRLGNEYLEPTG
+1421 HARPSLATEYLEPTG
-1436 EAEELLAGIF
+1436 EAEELVAGIF

-1452 REIGTR
+1452 REVGTR
-1458 DSFFDLGGHSL
+1458 DSFFELGGHSL
-1469 LGLRVLTRV
+1469 LGLQVLGRV
-1478 RETFQVDLPLR
+1478 REVFQVDLPLR

-1504 DEAILL
+1504 DAAILL
-1510 ELGEMSDEEAESALA
+1510 ELEEMSDEEAESALA
-1525 GVGGGLDPATESV
+1525 GVGGALDAVTEGV

>member
-26 FWDNLRAG
+26 FWENLRDG

-45 GDTDPAFVRAAGALE
+45 GETDPAQVRAAGVLE
-60 GIDLFDAAFFGFSPR
+60 GIDRFDAPFFGFSPR

-87 LETVWEA
+87 LETAWEA
-94 LENAGHVPGSE
+94 LENAGHIPGSE

-114 SARSDYLAL
+114 SSRSDYLAL

-128 PDLVESAG
+128 PDVVESAG
-136 HFALELL
+136 NFTLELL
-143 NERTFLPSRASYK
+143 NERTFLPSRAAYK

-186 GECDVAVAGGVRL
+186 GECDLAIAGGVRVGL
-199 GFNRGHRYTPG
+199 RKGHRYTPG
-210 GITSPDGYCR
+210 GIMSPDGYCR
-220 AFDARAAGTVTGS
+220 AFDANAAGTVTGS
-233 GIGVV
+233 GVGVV

-258 GSAINNDGAQ
+258 GSAVNNDGAQ

-276 VEAQAEVVEEA
+276 VDGQAEVVEEA

-318 LTRAFGDVGRTGYCA
+318 LTRAFGNVGRKGYCA

-356 VLAVEHGEI
+356 VLALEHGEV
-365 PPTLHFTEPNPQI
+365 PPSLHFTEPNPQI
-378 DFAGSPFFVNTGLL
+378 DFDDSPFFVNTGLL

-398 DLPRRAGVSSLGI
+398 ELPRRAGVSSLGI

-461 HPEQELADVAWTLQT
+461 HPEQALADVAWTLQT

-490 DGAEAERALASRAPA
+490 DGDGAARALASRAPGQL
-505 HVFDAEAPEG
+505 FDAAAPED
-515 GQRVAFIFP
+515 GQRVAFVFP

-555 RPYLGMDLRE
+555 RPYLGMDLRD

-571 ELAPAADAPGGLDL
+571 DPAPAADAPGGLDL
-585 RGMLGR
+585 RALLGR
-591 AGRDDEMGPL
+591 AGRDDEMGLL

-624 WGVHPEA
+624 WGVRPEA

-642 ATLAGVWSL
+642 ATVAGVWSL

-660 RARLIEGTPPGG
+660 RARLIEETPPGG

-681 EAIPYLRDGLAIGA
+681 EAIPYLRDGIAIGA
-695 HNASWISVVSGP
+695 HNATSISVVSGP
-707 KAAVDALQAEMNE
+707 KAAVDALQAEMTA
-720 RGVFVRRLPAQHAY
+720 RGVALRRLPARHAY

-749 MRGVRLSPPA
+749 LRGVRLSPPT

-777 DPEYWTRHL
+777 DPEYWARHL
-786 VQTVLYSAGVE
+786 VQTVLFSAGVE
-797 TIARDGFRLFLELGP
+797 TIARDGCRLLLEVGP
-812 GNTVGGLALNLDCWG
+812 GNTVGGLALQLSCWG
-827 DTPPSLVISLRHRYE
+827 DTPPSLVIALRHRFE

-847 AYLMGAA
+847 AYLLGAA

-862 PVDWEAVHA
+862 SVDWEAVHA

-886 RERYWVE
+886 RERYWIE

-898 ARAGR
+898 APAGR
-903 GGEAVEKRSGPA
+903 GGEAVERRSDPA
-915 GWMYLP
+915 AWMYLP
-921 VWRPASLPAPA
+921 VWRRAPLPPR
-932 PAETA
+932 PPA

-959 ETLGHTVVVAEPG
+959 ETLGHTVALVEAG

-987 GSVEDLAALRD
+987 GSAEDLAALRD
-998 TLGAA
+998 ALQGA
-1003 GVRPRRVIVLWGI
+1003 GVRPRRAVVLWGI

-1044 FAREAGEEPF
+1044 FAREADGGVF

-1073 PERATVLGA
+1073 PERATVLGP

-1087 QELAHVVCRTVDVR
+1087 QELAHVVCHTVDVR
-1101 PGAAGDERLVEQL
+1101 PGAHGDERLVEQL
-1114 LAEAAAGAA
+1114 VAEAGADA
-1123 DTAVALRG
+1123 VDTAVALRG
-1131 PRRWV
+1131 PWRWV
-1136 LGYEAAP
+1136 LGY
-1143 RGADAA
+1143 DAA
-1149 SFRPGGAYLVSGGMP
+1149 ARAAAAGAPFRPGGAYLLSGGLP
-1164 AGTGVLAEHLAG
+1164 AGTGVLAGHLAG
-1176 VDARLAVMVH
+1176 VGARLAVMVH

-1206 VAGQTIRGIIA
+1206 AAGQTLRGILA
-1217 AEARGSAP
+1217 AEARGCVP
-1225 LLLRADPRDPAAVRD
+1225 LLLRADPRDPAAVRG
-1240 AVAAVVEAFGVL
+1240 AVAAAVEAFGVL

-1262 GGEPAPLAEARSAA
+1262 GGESAPLAEARSAA
-1276 AGLELARLNR
+1276 AGLELARLTR

-1327 GDAWAERSAA
+1327 GDAWAERCAA
-1337 RGRRWTSVSWDR
+1337 QGRRWTSVSWDR
-1349 WEEEGSSAALAEGA
+1349 WEEEGSSGALSEGA
-1363 IPRGDGVRVFETL
+1363 IPREEGVRVFETL
-1376 AALAGEPRVVVSVQD
+1376 AALAGEPRVVVSTQE
-1391 LHARLERFRTPR
+1391 LQARLERFRTPR
-1403 RTGPAPAEDG
+1403 RAASAPAG
-1413 GAVPEPGL
+1413 GDDAFPEAGL
-1421 HARPRLGNEYLEPTG
+1421 HARPTLGNEYLEPTG

-1446 RELLGI
+1446 SELLGI
-1452 REIGTR
+1452 REVGTR
-1458 DSFFDLGGHSL
+1458 DSFFELGGHSL
-1469 LGLRVLTRV
+1469 LGLQVLTRV
-1478 RETFQVDLPLR
+1478 REMFQVELPLR
-1489 AIFEAPTVAGLAELV
+1489 AIFEAPTVAGLARLV
-1504 DEAILL
+1504 DEAILQ
-1510 ELGEMSDEEAESALA
+1510 ELGEMSDEEAELALA
-1525 GVGGGLDPATESV
+1525 GVGGALDPAAE

>member
-1 MSDPIGAVAVI
+1 MSDPSGAVAVI
-12 GMAGRFPGAADVEG
+12 GMAGRFPGAADVER
-26 FWDNLRAG
+26 FWENLRGG

-45 GDTDPAFVRAAGALE
+45 GDDPAHVRAAGVLE
-60 GIDLFDAAFFGFSPR
+60 EIDRFDAPFFGFSPR
-75 DAEMLDPQQRLF
+75 DAEMLDPQQRMF
-87 LETVWEA
+87 LETAWEA

-105 REAVAVYAG
+105 QEAVAVYAG

-123 NLLTR
+123 HLLSR
-128 PDLVESAG
+128 PDVVGAAG
-136 HFALELL
+136 HFALDLL
-143 NERTFLPSRASYK
+143 NEPTFLPSRTAYK

-175 AVHLACQALAA
+175 AIHLACQALAT
-186 GECDVAVAGGVRL
+186 GECDLAIAGGVKLSYRK
-199 GFNRGHRYTPG
+199 GHRYTPG
-210 GITSPDGYCR
+210 GVMSPDGYCR
-220 AFDARAAGTVTGS
+220 AFDARGAGTVGGS

-243 ADALADGDPV
+243 ADALTDGDPV

-258 GSAINNDGAQ
+258 GSAVNNDGAQ

-276 VEAQAEVVEEA
+276 VEGQVEVVEEA

-298 RYVEAHGSG
+298 GYVEAHGSG

-318 LTRAFGDVGRTGYCA
+318 LTRAFGDVRRKGYCA
-333 LGSVKTNVGHLDAAA
+333 LGSVKTNVGHLDTAA
-348 GVAGFVKA
+348 GVAGFIKT
-356 VLAVEHGEI
+356 VLALEHGEL
-365 PPTLHFTEPNPQI
+365 PPSLHFSEPNPQI
-378 DFAGSPFFVNTGLL
+378 DFAGSPFFVNTELR
-392 PWPGGG
+392 PWTGGG

-411 GGTNVHVVLEEAPPR
+411 GGTNVHVVLEEAPAPR
-426 PPSAPARAWHLLPLS
+426 PSTPARAWQVLPLS

-490 DGAEAERALASRAPA
+490 DGAGAERALAARAQGQ
-505 HVFDAEAPEG
+505 VFDAQAPED
-515 GQRVAFIFP
+515 GQPVTFVFP

-533 GKGLYETE
+533 GKGLYESE

-555 RPYLGMDLRE
+555 RPYLGMDLRD

-571 ELAPAADAPGGLDL
+571 DPAPAADAPGGLDL
-585 RGMLGR
+585 RAMLGR
-591 AGRDDEMGPL
+591 AGRDDEMGLL

-609 ALFVTEYALARLWMS
+609 ALFVTEYALAQVWMS
-624 WGVHPEA
+624 WGVRPEA

-642 ATLAGVWSL
+642 ATVAGVWSL

-660 RARLIEGTPPGG
+660 RARLIEETPPGG
-672 MMGLPFPRE
+672 MMGLPFSAE
-681 EAIPYLRDGLAIGA
+681 QAAPYLRDGLAIGA
-695 HNASWISVVSGP
+695 HNAWWISVVSGP
-707 KAAVDALQAEMNE
+707 QEAVDALQAEMTE
-720 RGVFVRRLPAQHAY
+720 KGVSVRRLPARHAY

-749 MRGVRLSPPA
+749 MRGVRLSAPK
-759 IPFASNVTGE
+759 IPFASNVTGG
-769 WIRPGEAT
+769 WIRPEEAT

-786 VQTVLYSAGVE
+786 VQTVLFSDGVE
-797 TIARDGFRLFLELGP
+797 TIARDGFRLLLEVGP
-812 GNTVGGLALNLDCWG
+812 GNTVGGLALQVDCWG
-827 DTPPSLVISLRHRYE
+827 DTPASLVVALRHRFE

-847 AYLMGAA
+847 AYLLEAA

-862 PVDWEAVHA
+862 SVDWEAVHA

-893 PGSAA
+893 PGTGTAGA
-898 ARAGR
+898 AGR
-903 GGEAVEKRSGPA
+903 RGEAPGGRTDPA
-915 GWMYLP
+915 AWMYLP
-921 VWRPASLPAPA
+921 VWRGAPIPIQA
-932 PAETA
+932 PAET
-937 EPAEW
+937 AEW

-959 ETLGHTVVVAEPG
+959 ESLGHTVAVVEAG

-987 GSVEDLAALRD
+987 GSVDDLAALRD
-998 TLGAA
+998 VLQGA
-1003 GVRPRRVIVLWGI
+1003 GVRPRQVIVLWGI

-1044 FAREAGEEPF
+1044 FAREADGGAF

-1073 PERATVLGA
+1073 PERATVLGPCMA
-1082 CLALP
+1082 IS

-1101 PGAAGDERLVEQL
+1101 PGAPGDERLVEQL
-1114 LAEAAAGAA
+1114 LAEAAADAA

-1136 LGYEAAP
+1136 LAYEP
-1143 RGADAA
+1143 GPPGAGAA

-1164 AGTGVLAEHLAG
+1164 AGTGVLVDHLAG
-1176 VDARLAVMVH
+1176 MGACLAVLVH
-1186 PSFPEREAWD
+1186 PSFPERQAWD

-1206 VAGQTIRGIIA
+1206 AAGQTLRGILA
-1217 AEARGSAP
+1217 AEARGCAP
-1225 LLLRADPRDPAAVRD
+1225 LLLRADPRDPAAMRG
-1240 AVAAVVEAFGVL
+1240 AVAAAVEAFGGL
-1252 HGVVHAAQGV
+1252 HGVVHAAQG
-1262 GGEPAPLAEARSAA
+1262 GGTDFVPLAEARSSA
-1276 AGLELARLNR
+1276 AGQELARLTR

-1293 ATAGLPLDFLL
+1293 ATAELPLDFLL

-1320 ATAAFVL
+1320 VTAAFVL
-1327 GDAWAERSAA
+1327 GDAWAERCAA

-1349 WEEEGSSAALAEGA
+1349 WEDEASSAALSEGA

-1376 AALAGEPRVVVSVQD
+1376 AALAGEPRVVVSPQD

-1403 RTGPAPAEDG
+1403 RG
-1413 GAVPEPGL
+1413 GSAADEGGSALQREEL
-1421 HARPRLGNEYLEPTG
+1421 HARPRLANEYLEPTG

-1446 RELLGI
+1446 GELLGI
-1452 REIGTR
+1452 REVGTR

-1469 LGLRVLTRV
+1469 LGLQLLSRV

-1489 AIFEAPTVAGLAELV
+1489 AIFEAPTVAGMAELI

-1510 ELGEMSDEEAESALA
+1510 ELGEMSDEEAEAALA
-1525 GVGGGLDPATESV
+1525 GAGE

>member
-12 GMAGRFPGAADVEG
+12 GMAGRFPGAADVER
-26 FWDNLRAG
+26 FWENLRDG
-34 VHSITFFDAEE
+34 VHSITFFDAEDGE
-45 GDTDPAFVRAAGALE
+45 TDPALVRAAGVLE
-60 GIDLFDAAFFGFSPR
+60 DIDRFDAAFFGFSPR
-75 DAEMLDPQQRLF
+75 DAEMLDPQHRIF

-114 SARSDYLAL
+114 SSRSDYLAR

-128 PDLVESAG
+128 PDVVASAGG

-143 NERTFLPSRASYK
+143 NEPTFLPSRAAYK
-156 LDLRGPAL
+156 LDLRGPAV
-164 NVQTACSTGLV
+164 NVQTACSSGLV
-175 AVHLACQALAA
+175 AIHLACQALAA
-186 GECDVAVAGGVRL
+186 GECDLAVAGGAKL
-199 GFNRGHRYTPG
+199 AFKRGHRYAPG
-210 GITSPDGYCR
+210 GIMSPDGYCR
-220 AFDARAAGTVTGS
+220 AFDARGAGIVGGS

-276 VEAQAEVVEEA
+276 MEGQVEVVEEA

-298 RYVEAHGSG
+298 GFVEAHGSA
-307 TELGDPVEVAA
+307 TPLGDPVEVAA
-318 LTRAFGDVGRTGYCA
+318 LTRAFGDVRRRGYCA
-333 LGSVKTNVGHLDAAA
+333 LGSVKSNVGHLDTAA

-356 VLAVEHGEI
+356 VLALEHGEV

-378 DFAGSPFFVNTGLL
+378 DFAGSPFFVNAELL

-398 DLPRRAGVSSLGI
+398 ARPRRAGVSSLGI
-411 GGTNVHVVLEEAPPR
+411 GGTNAHVVLEEAPPR

-461 HPEQELADVAWTLQT
+461 HPEQALADVAWTLQT

-490 DGAEAERALASRAPA
+490 DGAGAERALASRAPGQ
-505 HVFDAEAPEG
+505 VFDAVAQED
-515 GQRVAFIFP
+515 GQPVAFIFP
-524 GLGNHYPGM
+524 GLGSHYPGM
-533 GKGLYETE
+533 GKGLYESE

-571 ELAPAADAPGGLDL
+571 APAPAADAPGGLDL
-585 RGMLGR
+585 RAMLGR
-591 AGRDDEMGPL
+591 AGQDDEMGLL

-624 WGVHPEA
+624 CGVRPEA

-642 ATLAGVWSL
+642 ATVAGVWSL

-660 RARLIEGTPPGG
+660 RARLIEEMPPGG
-672 MMGLPFPRE
+672 MMGLPFTRE
-681 EAIPYLRDGLAIGA
+681 QAAPYLRDGIAIGA
-695 HNASWISVVSGP
+695 QNASGISVVSGP
-707 KAAVDALQAEMNE
+707 QAAVDALQAEMTA
-720 RGVFVRRLPAQHAY
+720 RGVAARRLPARHAY

-749 MRGVRLSPPA
+749 LRGVRLSPPT

-777 DPEYWTRHL
+777 DPAYWARHL
-786 VQTVLYSAGVE
+786 VQTVRFSDGVE
-797 TIARDGFRLFLELGP
+797 TIARDGFRLLLEVGP
-812 GNTVGGLALNLDCWG
+812 GNTAGAPALQLDCWG
-827 DTPPSLVISLRHRYE
+827 DTPPSLVVALRHRFE

-847 AYLMGAA
+847 AYLLGAA

-886 RERYWVE
+886 RECYWVE
-893 PGSAA
+893 PGSGAA
-898 ARAGR
+898 PAGR
-903 GGEAVEKRSGPA
+903 GGEAVERPSGP
-915 GWMYLP
+915 GSWMYLP
-921 VWRPASLPAPA
+921 VWRRAPLPMRA
-932 PAETA
+932 PAET
-937 EPAEW
+937 AEW

-959 ETLGHTVVVAEPG
+959 ETLGHTVAVVEAG

-987 GSVEDLAALRD
+987 GSAEDLAALRD
-998 TLGAA
+998 ALQRA
-1003 GVRPRRVIVLWGI
+1003 GVHPRQVIVLWGI

-1044 FAREAGEEPF
+1044 FAREADEGPF

-1073 PERATVLGA
+1073 PERATVLGP

-1087 QELAHVVCRTVDVR
+1087 QELAHVVCRTADVH
-1101 PGAAGDERLVEQL
+1101 PGAPGDDLLVEQL
-1114 LAEAAAGAA
+1114 LAEAAADAA

-1131 PRRWV
+1131 SRRWV
-1136 LGYEAAP
+1136 LDYEAAP
-1143 RGADAA
+1143 PGAGAA

-1164 AGTGVLAEHLAG
+1164 AGTGVLVEHLAAMG
-1176 VDARLAVMVH
+1176 ARLAMVVH
-1186 PSFPEREAWD
+1186 PSFPERGAWD

-1206 VAGQTIRGIIA
+1206 AAGQTIRGIVA
-1217 AEARGSAP
+1217 AEARGCTP
-1225 LLLRADPRDPAAVRD
+1225 LLLLADPRDPAALRG
-1240 AVAAVVEAFGVL
+1240 AVAAAVEAFGGL
-1252 HGVVHAAQGV
+1252 HGVVHAVQGMAAESV
-1262 GGEPAPLAEARSAA
+1262 PLAEARSAA
-1276 AGLELARLNR
+1276 AGLELARVTR

-1304 LQNSIFSVF
+1304 LQNSVFSVF

-1327 GDAWAERSAA
+1327 GDAWAERCAA

-1349 WEEEGSSAALAEGA
+1349 WEDEGSSAALSAGA
-1363 IPRGDGVRVFETL
+1363 IPRGDGIQVFETL
-1376 AALAGEPRVVVSVQD
+1376 AALAGEPRVVVSPQD

-1403 RTGPAPAEDG
+1403 GAGAAPAEG
-1413 GAVPEPGL
+1413 GRALPREAL
-1421 HARPRLGNEYLEPTG
+1421 HARPSLGNEYLEPTG

-1452 REIGTR
+1452 REIGTG
-1458 DSFFDLGGHSL
+1458 DSFFELGGHSL
-1469 LGLRVLTRV
+1469 LGLQVLARV

-1489 AIFEAPTVAGLAELV
+1489 AIFEAPTVAGLAALI

-1510 ELGEMSDEEAESALA
+1510 ELGEMSDEEAESALTGLGDALHLA
-1525 GVGGGLDPATESV
+1525 GE

>member
-1 MSDPIGAVAVI
+1 MSDPVGAVAVI
-12 GMAGRFPGAADVEG
+12 GMAGRFPGAADVER
-26 FWDNLRAG
+26 FWENLRAG
-34 VHSITFFDAEE
+34 VHSITFFDAKE
-45 GDTDPAFVRAAGALE
+45 GETDPVHVRAAGVLE
-60 GIDLFDAAFFGFSPR
+60 GIDRFDAAFFGFSPR

-87 LETVWEA
+87 LETAWEA

-114 SARSDYLAL
+114 SSRSDYLAL
-123 NLLTR
+123 HLLTR
-128 PDLVESAG
+128 PDVVASTG
-136 HFALELL
+136 HFALDLL
-143 NERTFLPSRASYK
+143 NEPTFLPSRAAYK

-164 NVQTACSTGLV
+164 NVQTACSSGLV

-186 GECDVAVAGGVRL
+186 GECDLAVAGGVKL
-199 GFNRGHRYTPG
+199 GFKRGHRYTPG
-210 GITSPDGYCR
+210 GVMSPDGYCR
-220 AFDARAAGTVTGS
+220 AFDARAAGTVGGS

-276 VEAQAEVVEEA
+276 VEGQAEVVEEA

-298 RYVEAHGSG
+298 GYVEAHGSG

-318 LTRAFGDVGRTGYCA
+318 LTRAFGDVRRKGYCA
-333 LGSVKTNVGHLDAAA
+333 LGSVKTNVGHLDTAA
-348 GVAGFVKA
+348 GVAGFVKV
-356 VLAVEHGEI
+356 VLALEHGEV
-365 PPTLHFTEPNPQI
+365 PPTLHFTEPNPRI
-378 DFAGSPFFVNTGLL
+378 DFAGSPFFVNTELL
-392 PWPGGG
+392 PWPGDGA
-398 DLPRRAGVSSLGI
+398 LPRRAGVSSLGI

-426 PPSAPARAWHLLPLS
+426 LPSAPARAWHLLPLS

-490 DGAEAERALASRAPA
+490 DGEGAARALEQRAPGQL
-505 HVFDAEAPEG
+505 FDAEAPEG
-515 GQRVAFIFP
+515 GQPVAFIFP
-524 GLGNHYPGM
+524 GLGSHYPGM
-533 GKGLYETE
+533 GKGLYESE
-541 PLFRETVDRCAEIL
+541 PLFRETVDRCAGIL

-571 ELAPAADAPGGLDL
+571 DPAPAADVPGGLDL
-585 RGMLGR
+585 RAMLGR
-591 AGRDDEMGPL
+591 AGRDDEMGLL

-624 WGVHPEA
+624 WGVRPEA

-642 ATLAGVWSL
+642 ATVAGVWSL

-660 RARLIEGTPPGG
+660 RARLIEETPPGG
-672 MMGLPFPRE
+672 MMGLPFPGE
-681 EAIPYLRDGLAIGA
+681 KAAPYLRDGIAIGA
-695 HNASWISVVSGP
+695 HNAGVSVVSGP
-707 KAAVDALQAEMNE
+707 REAVDALQAEMTAS
-720 RGVFVRRLPAQHAY
+720 GVSVRRLPARHAY

-749 MRGVRLSPPA
+749 LRRVRLSPPK
-759 IPFASNVTGE
+759 IPFASNVTGG
-769 WIRPGEAT
+769 WIRPEEAT
-777 DPEYWTRHL
+777 DPGYWTRHL
-786 VQTVLYSAGVE
+786 VQTVLFSEGVE
-797 TIARDGFRLFLELGP
+797 TIARDGFRLLLEVGP
-812 GNTVGGLALNLDCWG
+812 GNAVGGLALQADCWG
-827 DTPPSLVISLRHRYE
+827 DTPASLVVALRHRFE

-847 AYLMGAA
+847 AYLLDAA

-862 PVDWEAVHA
+862 SVDWEAVHA

-898 ARAGR
+898 VPAGR
-903 GGEAVEKRSGPA
+903 GGEAVERRSGPA
-915 GWMYLP
+915 AWMYLP
-921 VWRPASLPAPA
+921 VWRRAPLPTRAP
-932 PAETA
+932 A

-959 ETLGHTVVVAEPG
+959 ESLGHTVAVAEAG

-987 GSVEDLAALRD
+987 GSAEDLAALRD
-998 TLGAA
+998 ALQGA
-1003 GVRPRRVIVLWGI
+1003 GVRPRQVIVLWGI

-1044 FAREAGEEPF
+1044 FAREADGGPF

-1073 PERATVLGA
+1073 PERATVLGP
-1082 CLALP
+1082 CLALS

-1101 PGAAGDERLVEQL
+1101 PGAPGDERLVEQL
-1114 LAEAAAGAA
+1114 LAEAAADAA

-1143 RGADAA
+1143 PGAGAA

-1176 VDARLAVMVH
+1176 VGARLAVMVH
-1186 PSFPEREAWD
+1186 PSFPVREAWD

-1206 VAGQTIRGIIA
+1206 AAGQTIRGIIA
-1217 AEARGSAP
+1217 AEARGCAP
-1225 LLLRADPRDPAAVRD
+1225 LLLRADPGDPAAVRG
-1240 AVAAVVEAFGVL
+1240 AVAAAVEAFGVL
-1252 HGVVHAAQGV
+1252 HGVVHAVQGV
-1262 GGEPAPLAEARSAA
+1262 GADSAPLAEARSAA
-1276 AGLELARLNR
+1276 AGLELARLTR

-1327 GDAWAERSAA
+1327 GDAWAERCVA

-1349 WEEEGSSAALAEGA
+1349 WEEEGSSAALSAGA

-1376 AALAGEPRVVVSVQD
+1376 AALAGEPRVVVSPQD

-1403 RTGPAPAEDG
+1403 RAGSAPAEG
-1413 GAVPEPGL
+1413 GRALPQEGL
-1421 HARPRLGNEYLEPTG
+1421 HARPRLANEYLEPTG

-1452 REIGTR
+1452 REIGTH
-1458 DSFFDLGGHSL
+1458 DSFFELGGHSL
-1469 LGLRVLTRV
+1469 LGLQVLARV

-1489 AIFEAPTVAGLAELV
+1489 AIFEAPTVAGLAALV

-1525 GVGGGLDPATESV
+1525 GLDGALHLAGE